1 MLAAEDEYVEA
12 AVLGAV
18 TAGAQDRPAVELS
31 GAGWVNTPGLSL
43 ERLRGKIVLLYFF
56 EET

>member
-1 MLAAEDEYVEA
+1 MKSISIALALVLASA
-12 AVLGAV
+12 A
-18 TAGAQDRPAVELS
+18 TAGAQDRAAVELS

>member
-1 MLAAEDEYVEA
+1 MKSISIALAFALASA
-12 AVLGAV
+12 A

-31 GAGWVNTPGLSL
+31 GAGWVNSPGLSL